1 MIKVITN
8 NLGSGDWIQVR
19 GNNDSV
25 IWEGH
30 RLSVYDL
37 QYVLNIVSSTGAEL
51 QELTDSQME
60 ALQ

>member
-19 GNNDSV
+19 GNNDNV

-37 QYVLNIVSSTGAEL
+37 QYVLNIVSDTGAEL
-51 QELTDSQME
+51 KELTDEQME